1 MIALHA
7 VFWAFVIVF
16 ALIGALRGVA
26 KEILVSTSI
35 VGVMFLFSLLQQF
48 APAIWESL
56 TRDPA
61 TGFFAETIAIALA
74 AIFGYAGPALSVQ
87 LAGRAKRE
95 KGVEIIAGFVRRR
108 HQRVADRRI
117 DPVLPA
123 PCRLPV
129 PGGDP
134 APGAHQ
140 PGPRPA
146 RLDATGGDQTA
157 AALLRGGHRLVYA
170 VDLLPLSK
178 LL

>member
-7 VFWAFVIVF
+7 VFWTFVIVF

-61 TGFFAETIAIALA
+61 TGFFAETFAITLA

-95 KGVEIIAGFVRRR
+95 KGVEIIAGFAAGAINGWLIAGSILFFLHRAGYPFPEVL
-108 HQRVADRRI
+108 QPPAPTS
-117 DPVLPA
+117 PVLDMLGWMPPA
-123 PCRLPV
+123 LIKPP
-129 PGGDP
+129 
-134 APGAHQ
+134 
-140 PGPRPA
+140 
-146 RLDATGGDQTA
+146 
-157 AALLRGGHRLVYA
+157 LLYFA
-170 VDLLPLSK
+170 VLIVLFMLLIFYL
-178 LL
+178 